1 MAVVSSRV
9 SDRALE
15 SVCSAVGEMVQSP
28 RKRPRTKKDS
38 QLSNWSEDLGLTD
51 NLQCEGHAEERLAT
65 LSEGFGTI
73 LEGSAEVPS
82 PFPLAQCV
90 ALSNSS
96 NDQLLLSISL
106 DGWIKNYKS
115 DPNSAVV
122 ALANF
127 LIGAAGLQKV
137 DLDLSSVRD
146 QGNGDP
152 LDELLNES
160 RCAELIEEALSRSSY
175 IEPYPIADRKTGKK
189 FKMRLVHV
197 VDTLLEKI
205 QHEILY
211 DQVGTGD

>member
-73 LEGSAEVPS
+73 LEGSDEVPS

-137 DLDLSSVRD
+137 DLGCIALVDSAKTREDCAANGAGAIEKRPTHVPMCDQEREKMSRDISDETLS
-146 QGNGDP
+146 
-152 LDELLNES
+152 
-160 RCAELIEEALSRSSY
+160 LIH
-175 IEPYPIADRKTGKK
+175 I
-189 FKMRLVHV
+189 
-197 VDTLLEKI
+197 
-205 QHEILY
+205 
-211 DQVGTGD
+211 